1 MEPRALELGSL
12 RDYMIVSH
20 RERRITV
27 HSRNDAG
34 QWGMRVG
41 VAGGRV
47 AAPSVGVALVIDE
60 IYEKSSVR

>member
-12 RDYMIVSH
+12 RDYMIVSQ

-34 QWGMRVG
+34 EWGMRVG

-47 AAPSVGVALVIDE
+47 AARA
-60 IYEKSSVR
+60 